1 MTALILI
8 ELLAI
13 GALVFSFTK
22 AGSKF
27 TLILLAVV
35 ATALLTA
42 PLNQLFER
50 APEPSSAFTSQVWP
64 SVEEAT
70 AALQSWVTN
79 NGLSGEWSVLELV
92 DGRGVIVQESPSTA
106 VGE

>member
-1 MTALILI
+1 MLALIFV

-27 TLILLAVV
+27 PFILLAVV
-35 ATALLTA
+35 STALLTY
-42 PLNQLFER
+42 PLNPLFET
-50 APEPSSAFTSQVWP
+50 AKDTPPAFDAQIWP
-64 SVEEAT
+64 SAEEAT
-70 AALQSWVTN
+70 AALQSWVSN

-92 DGRGVIVQESPSTA
+92 DGGWVIVQGSTEA
-106 VGE
+106 VEGE